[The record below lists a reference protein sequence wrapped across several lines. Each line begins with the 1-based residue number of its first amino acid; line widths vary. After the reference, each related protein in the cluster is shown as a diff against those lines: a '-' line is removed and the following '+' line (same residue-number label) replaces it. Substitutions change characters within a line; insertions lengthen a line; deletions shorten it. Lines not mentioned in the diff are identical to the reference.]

1 MTQIDTSKWGKFKV
15 GDLFET
21 FHGERLKKSDRIE
34 GPLIGRTNVGKSALY
49 NRLVGK
55 REALVCKE
63 VNTTRD
69 RREGRVFFCFIT

>member
-1 MTQIDTSKWGKFKV
+1 MA
-15 GDLFET
+15 
-21 FHGERLKKSDRIE
+21 
-34 GPLIGRTNVGKSALY
+34 LIGRTNVGKSALY

-69 RREGRVFFCFIT
+69 RREGRVFFVLLLRIHNLYDRDVSQDYNSI